1 MKELFNA
8 MNMSMAGGN
17 RPYPYKT
24 MRQSIVFTFALLVG
38 YAILFALPMSTA
50 SACTTAVVSGKATID
65 GRPLLWKNRDAP
77 HRDNQVRY
85 FADGKYRCMAVVNAG
100 STGSVWMGVN
110 DQGFCI
116 ENSLSKDLAE
126 DGSRGPGNGGLML
139 RALQN
144 CATVE
149 EFEALL
155 QTTNGRRSTTA
166 NYGVIDARGGAVLF
180 ETAASSYRKFDANDP
195 TVAPQG
201 YVVRSNF
208 AFKAQ
213 PSDPSAEDI
222 EKLYSGERYLRGC
235 RLMDQAVQDGGVS
248 LRYIV
253 QHCARDLADRSGTPI
268 VGTINGEF
276 GELPDSIDTTSTIS
290 RKTSVSAVVFRGVLP
305 DEDPRLTTMWVML
318 GEPAFSVAVPCWV
331 GAEGVAEELLGL
343 KRSRLCDAV
352 KQLRDEHYR
361 HPADKAQSL
370 LLPEALPEVWE
381 HTLPLE
387 RVFFERVEG
396 RLTQWRLEPPS
407 REELLSLHESLARR
421 SCEAIEALLP
431 VAAGVEP

>member
-1 MKELFNA
+1 MCHVHREN
-8 MNMSMAGGN
+8 
-17 RPYPYKT
+17 T
-24 MRQSIVFTFALLVG
+24 MRQSIISTFASLASCVMLL
-38 YAILFALPMSTA
+38 ALTSSTA
-50 SACTTAVVSGKATID
+50 TACTTAVVSGKATID

-77 HRDNQVRY
+77 HRDNQVRF
-85 FADGKYRCMAVVNAG
+85 FADGKYRCVAVVNAG

-126 DGSRGPGNGGLML
+126 EGSRGPGNGGFML

-149 EFEALL
+149 DFEALL
-155 QTTNGRRSTTA
+155 QSTNGHRSTTA
-166 NYGVIDARGGAVLF
+166 NYGVIDGRGGAVLF

-195 TVAPQG
+195 VVAPRG

-213 PSDPSAEDI
+213 PSDPSVEDI
-222 EKLYSGERYLRGC
+222 AKLYSGERYLRGC
-235 RLMDQAVQDGGVS
+235 RLMDQAIQDGGVS
-248 LRYIV
+248 VRYIV

-268 VGTINGEF
+268 VGSINGEF
-276 GELPDSIDTTSTIS
+276 GDLPDSIDTTSTIS

-305 DEDPRLTTMWVML
+305 GEDPRLTTMWVLL

-331 GAEGVAEELLGL
+331 GAEGVAEELLGA

-361 HPADKAQSL
+361 DPADKAKSM
-370 LLPEALPEVWE
+370 LLPETLPDIWQQ
-381 HTLPLE
+381 TLPLE
-387 RVFFERVEG
+387 REFLEQVEN
-396 RLTQWRLEPPS
+396 RLTQWRLQPPS
-407 REELLSLHESLARR
+407 REEMLSLHESLARR
-421 SCEAIEALLP
+421 GCEAIEALQP
-431 VAAGVEP
+431 VAAGVGR